1 MQSQPWNWLIL
12 RCLVEILFM
21 LDDIRPALIIT
32 RREIR
37 DQLRDW
43 RIILPIVALT
53 LIFPF
58 LANFTT
64 RRIVGFV
71 EQYGAS
77 LLAERFIP
85 FLLMIVGF
93 FPISISL
100 VIALESFAGETERR
114 SIEPLLSSP
123 MTDGQLYL
131 GKLIA
136 CIFIPLFAS
145 YLGMSV
151 YLLGVY
157 NNTLWKADPM
167 FLLLIITLTAVQA
180 VVMVSGAVVIS
191 TQTTSVRAANLLASF
206 IIIPVALLIQIESV
220 MMLYSDYRVLWWAV
234 LALVIIAV
242 LLIRMGITHLNREEL
257 LGHEIDTLRPR
268 WMWRVFRRQFV
279 GSATSPWDW
288 YRREIPHTL
297 RKMVVPICWMA
308 LLLVAAVILG
318 ALELKQLGLTPGMFG
333 LDRLKIVNNEILG
346 QFRQIGFFTTSNV
359 LTIWW
364 HNVRA
369 VSIAALLGSFTL
381 GVAGVLILLLPLAII
396 GFFTGAASLTGLSP
410 LAVLAA
416 FTMPH
421 GLLEIP
427 AIILSGAAILRVGAS
442 FVSPNQGL
450 SIGEGLVITIADWAK
465 ITLAL
470 VVPLFLGAA
479 ILEVFVS
486 PQLMVMLLGGG

>member
-1 MQSQPWNWLIL
+1 
-12 RCLVEILFM
+12 M
-21 LDDIRPALIIT
+21 LDDIRSALIIT

-37 DQLRDW
+37 DQIRDW
-43 RIILPIVALT
+43 RIILPIAVLT

-64 RRIVGFV
+64 RRILDFV
-71 EQYGAS
+71 QKYGAN

-100 VIALESFAGETERR
+100 VIALESFSGETERR

-123 MTDGQLYL
+123 LTDGQLYL
-131 GKLIA
+131 GKLVA

-151 YLLGVY
+151 YLVGIY
-157 NNTLWKADPM
+157 NNTTWRADPM
-167 FLLLIITLTAVQA
+167 FLFLIIILTAVQA
-180 VVMVSGAVVIS
+180 LVMVCGAVVIS

-206 IIIPVALLIQIESV
+206 IIIPVALLIQVESV
-220 MMLYSDYRVLWWAV
+220 MMLYADYRVLWWAV
-234 LALVIIAV
+234 LGLAILTV

-257 LGHEIDTLRPR
+257 LGHEIDTLNLR
-268 WMWRVFRRQFV
+268 WMWSVFRRQFV
-279 GSATSPWDW
+279 GSAHTPWDW
-288 YRREIPHTL
+288 YGQEIPLTL
-297 RKMVVPICWMA
+297 RKMALPLAWMT
-308 LLLVAAVILG
+308 LLLAAVVGLG
-318 ALELKQLGLTPGMFG
+318 AVEVKQLGLTPGAFG
-333 LDRLKIVNNEILG
+333 LERLKIVNEQMLG
-346 QFRQIGFFTTSNV
+346 QFRQLGFFSTSSV

-364 HNVRA
+364 HNLRA
-369 VSIAALLGSFTL
+369 VSIAAVLGSITL
-381 GVAGVLILLLPLAII
+381 GVAGVLILLLPMGII

-442 FVSPNQGL
+442 FESEPGL
-450 SIGEGLVITIADWAK
+450 SIGEGLVIS
-465 ITLAL
+465 
-470 VVPLFLGAA
+470 
-479 ILEVFVS
+479 S
-486 PQLMVMLLGGG
+486 PIGQNHSSPGGSTVLRCSSIGGVRQPAVDD

>member
-1 MQSQPWNWLIL
+1 
-12 RCLVEILFM
+12 M
-21 LDDIRPALIIT
+21 LDEIRPALIIT

-43 RIILPIVALT
+43 RIILPIALLT

-64 RRIVGFV
+64 RRILDFV
-71 EQYGAS
+71 EKYGAN

-123 MTDGQLYL
+123 LTDGQLYL

-136 CIFIPLFAS
+136 CVLFPLFAS
-145 YLGMSV
+145 YLGMTV
-151 YLLGVY
+151 YMIGIY
-157 NNTLWKADPM
+157 NNTLWRPDPM
-167 FLLLIITLTAVQA
+167 FLLLILLLTAVQA
-180 VVMVSGAVVIS
+180 LVMVSGAVVIS

-206 IIIPVALLIQIESV
+206 IIIPMALLIQIESV
-220 MMLYSDYRVLWWAV
+220 MMLYADYRVLWWAV
-234 LALVIIAV
+234 LALAILAV

-257 LGHEIDTLRPR
+257 LGHEIDTLNLR
-268 WMWRVFRRQFV
+268 WMWSVFRRQFV
-279 GSATSPWDW
+279 GSAKSPWDW
-288 YRREIPHTL
+288 YRHEIPHTL

-308 LLLVAAVILG
+308 LLLVAAVVLG
-318 ALELKQLGLTPGMFG
+318 AVEVKQLGLTAGMFG
-333 LDRLKIVNNEILG
+333 LDRLKIVDEQILG
-346 QFRQIGFFTTSNV
+346 QFRQIGFFSTSNV

-364 HNVRA
+364 HNLRA
-369 VSIAALLGSFTL
+369 VSIAAVLGSFTL
-381 GVAGVLILLLPLAII
+381 GVAGVLILLLPMGII

-410 LAVLAA
+410 FAILAA

-427 AIILSGAAILRVGAS
+427 AIILSGAAILRVGAN

-450 SIGEGLVITIADWAK
+450 SIGEGLVTSIADWTK

-470 VVPLFLGAA
+470 VIPFFLGAA

-486 PQLMVMLLGGG
+486 PQLMVRLLGGG

>member
-1 MQSQPWNWLIL
+1 
-12 RCLVEILFM
+12 M
-21 LDDIRPALIIT
+21 LDEIRPALIIT

-43 RIILPIVALT
+43 RIILPIAALT

-64 RRIVGFV
+64 GRILDFV
-71 EQYGAS
+71 QRYGAT

-123 MTDGQLYL
+123 LTDGQLYL

-145 YLGMSV
+145 YLGMTV
-151 YLLGVY
+151 YLFGIY
-157 NNTLWKADPM
+157 NNTSWRADPM
-167 FLLLIITLTAVQA
+167 FLVLIILLTAVQA
-180 VVMVSGAVVIS
+180 LVMVCGAVVIS
-191 TQTTSVRAANLLASF
+191 TQATSVRAANLLASF
-206 IIIPVALLIQIESV
+206 IIIPVAILIQVESV
-220 MMLYSDYRVLWWAV
+220 MMLYADYRVLWWAV
-234 LALVIIAV
+234 LALVILAV

-257 LGHEIDTLRPR
+257 LGHEIDTLNLR
-268 WMWRVFRRQFV
+268 WMWNVFRRQFI

-288 YRREIPHTL
+288 YLREIPQTL
-297 RKMVVPICWMA
+297 RKMIIPVGWMT
-308 LLLVAAVILG
+308 LLVVITLVLG
-318 ALELKQLGLTPGMFG
+318 ATEVKKLGLSAGMFG
-333 LDRLKIVNNEILG
+333 IDRLFLIDQGILG
-346 QFRQIGFFTTSNV
+346 QFRQLGFFSTNSV
-359 LTIWW
+359 LAIWW
-364 HNVRA
+364 HNLRA
-369 VSIAALLGSFTL
+369 VGIATILGSITL
-381 GVAGVLILLLPLAII
+381 GVAGVLILLLPMGII
-396 GFFTGAASLTGLSP
+396 GFLTGAASLTGFSP
-410 LAVLAA
+410 LVALAA

-442 FVSPNQGL
+442 FVSPNQGQ
-450 SIGEGLVITIADWAK
+450 SIGEGLVVSIADWAR

-486 PQLMVMLLGGG
+486 PHLIVRLLGGG

>member
-1 MQSQPWNWLIL
+1 
-12 RCLVEILFM
+12 M
-21 LDDIRPALIIT
+21 LNEIRPALIIT

-43 RIILPIVALT
+43 RIILPIVVLT

-64 RRIVGFV
+64 RRILDFV
-71 EQYGAS
+71 LKYGAS

-123 MTDGQLYL
+123 MTDGQLYQ
-131 GKLIA
+131 GKLLA
-136 CIFIPLFAS
+136 CIFIPLVAS

-151 YLLGVY
+151 YLFGIY
-157 NNTLWKADPM
+157 NNTTWRAEPM
-167 FLLLIITLTAVQA
+167 FLLLIILLTAVQA
-180 VVMVSGAVVIS
+180 LVMVCGAVVIS

-206 IIIPVALLIQIESV
+206 IIIPVALLIQVESV

-234 LALVIIAV
+234 LALVILAV

-257 LGHEIDTLRPR
+257 LGHEIDTPNLR
-268 WMWRVFRRQFV
+268 WMWSVFRRQFV
-279 GSATSPWDW
+279 GNAHSPWDW
-288 YRREIPHTL
+288 FRREVPLTL
-297 RKMVVPICWMA
+297 RKMVIPIGWMT
-308 LLLVAAVILG
+308 LLLVATTVLG
-318 ALELKQLGLTPGMFG
+318 AVEVKQLGLTAGMFG
-333 LDRLKIVNNEILG
+333 LDRLKIIDQTILG
-346 QFRQIGFFTTSNV
+346 QFRQLGFFSTSSV

-364 HNVRA
+364 HNLRA
-369 VSIAALLGSFTL
+369 VSIAAVLGAITL
-381 GVAGVLILLLPLAII
+381 GVAGVLILLLPLGII
-396 GFFTGAASLTGLSP
+396 GFFTGVASLTGLSP

-421 GLLEIP
+421 GLLELP

-442 FVSPNQGL
+442 FVSPNQGQ
-450 SIGEGLVITIADWAK
+450 SIGEGLMISIADWVK

-470 VVPLFLGAA
+470 VIPLFLGAA

-486 PQLMVMLLGGG
+486 PQLMVRLLGGG

>member
-1 MQSQPWNWLIL
+1 
-12 RCLVEILFM
+12 M
-21 LDDIRPALIIT
+21 LNEIRPALIIT

-43 RIILPIVALT
+43 RIILPIVVLT

-64 RRIVGFV
+64 RRILDFV
-71 EQYGAS
+71 LKYGAS

-131 GKLIA
+131 GKLLA
-136 CIFIPLFAS
+136 CIFIPLVAS

-151 YLLGVY
+151 YLFGIY
-157 NNTLWKADPM
+157 NNTTWRAEPM
-167 FLLLIITLTAVQA
+167 FLLLIILLTAVQA
-180 VVMVSGAVVIS
+180 LVMVCGAVVIS

-206 IIIPVALLIQIESV
+206 IIIPVALLIQVESV

-234 LALVIIAV
+234 LALVILAV

-257 LGHEIDTLRPR
+257 LGHEIDTPNLR
-268 WMWRVFRRQFV
+268 WMWSVFRRQFV
-279 GSATSPWDW
+279 GNAHSPWDW
-288 YRREIPHTL
+288 FRRGVPLTL
-297 RKMVVPICWMA
+297 RKMVIPIGWMT
-308 LLLVAAVILG
+308 LLLVATTVLG
-318 ALELKQLGLTPGMFG
+318 AVEVKQLGLTAGMFG
-333 LDRLKIVNNEILG
+333 LDRLKIIDQTILG
-346 QFRQIGFFTTSNV
+346 QFRQLGFFSTSSV

-364 HNVRA
+364 HNLRA
-369 VSIAALLGSFTL
+369 VSIAAVLGAITL
-381 GVAGVLILLLPLAII
+381 GVAGVLILLLPLGII
-396 GFFTGAASLTGLSP
+396 GFFTGVASLTGLSP

-421 GLLEIP
+421 GLLELP

-442 FVSPNQGL
+442 FVSPNQGQ
-450 SIGEGLVITIADWAK
+450 SIGEGLMISIADWVK

-470 VVPLFLGAA
+470 VIPLFLGAA

-486 PQLMVMLLGGG
+486 PQLMVRLLGGG